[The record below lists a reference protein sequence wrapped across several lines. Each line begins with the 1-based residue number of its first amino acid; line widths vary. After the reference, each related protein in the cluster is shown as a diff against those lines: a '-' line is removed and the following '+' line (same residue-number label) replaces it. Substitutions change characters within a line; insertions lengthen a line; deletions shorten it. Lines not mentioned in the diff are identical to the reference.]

1 MMTKLA
7 PHPLFG
13 GDTAPFTNLDAWDG
27 YPAERERVLGHLA
40 ANGIDNTVV
49 LTGDIHS
56 TWASDLP
63 LDPFSTYDPTS
74 GAGSLAVE
82 FVTAS
87 VTADNL
93 DEITGVPSDP
103 SEAQLETIYP
113 QLKDVELDS
122 HGYFVLDLLDAR
134 AQADWFYSEIL
145 APAATEVWARGWLT
159 NDGENRIVEAAAP
172 AAEKPSPPP
181 LAPAAPPNPTSA
193 EAGAPTDAALLVV
206 GSYPN
211 PASDRATIGYVL
223 ARPQALRVA
232 LYDVRGREVAV
243 LLDAEQP
250 AGVYTLHF
258 DAAPLASGTYLYRFT
273 ADGRTVTRK
282 MTVQR

>member
-1 MMTKLA
+1 
-7 PHPLFG
+7 
-13 GDTAPFTNLDAWDG
+13 
-27 YPAERERVLGHLA
+27 
-40 ANGIDNTVV
+40 
-49 LTGDIHS
+49 
-56 TWASDLP
+56 
-63 LDPFSTYDPTS
+63 
-74 GAGSLAVE
+74 
-82 FVTAS
+82 
-87 VTADNL
+87 
-93 DEITGVPSDP
+93 
-103 SEAQLETIYP
+103 
-113 QLKDVELDS
+113 
-122 HGYFVLDLLDAR
+122 
-134 AQADWFYSEIL
+134 
-145 APAATEVWARGWLT
+145 
-159 NDGENRIVEAAAP
+159 
-172 AAEKPSPPP
+172 
-181 LAPAAPPNPTSA
+181 
-193 EAGAPTDAALLVV
+193 VV